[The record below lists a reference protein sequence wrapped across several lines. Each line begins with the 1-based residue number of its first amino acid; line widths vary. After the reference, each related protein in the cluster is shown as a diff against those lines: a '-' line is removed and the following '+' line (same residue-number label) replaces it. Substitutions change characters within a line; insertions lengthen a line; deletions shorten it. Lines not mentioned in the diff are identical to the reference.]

1 MSVMFMR
8 RLNGLLTMT
17 FPATFLTTTALVAL
31 PLMTGAPAFAQSCVA
46 GEDDC
51 AGDIAVTVPA
61 GANTEFSTQTA
72 DLGSDGFDI
81 SVDGAPVAQDG
92 TIAAGPPK
100 RASVKRRQDVA
111 LAQADVQVKFDGLD
125 VRPRLALGA
134 VASRTPQP
142 GQEVRLVNQM
152 NYPAFVTRGELR
164 VIEVDQRGRGRV
176 VQTTALSPNGE
187 VTVRAPQAGVTR
199 YYSYRVYDARGR
211 YDETQPLSLDDL
223 MGRGAPLI
231 PVQEGDVVEEGID
244 TAATRRIPVYGGAVT
259 VSGTNLGGGRAV
271 NTLGERVRADDAG
284 SFVVQRILPTGDHL
298 VNVDVA
304 DGQRLARDIT
314 VPNHD
319 LFYTGIIDLTVHHSL
334 ENELEDATGEGYDKT
349 VERGRIAFYL
359 KGKIKGN
366 ALLTA
371 SLDTGEEDLDNLVSN
386 LDEKNPR
393 SILDRIDPDEYYPV
407 YGDDSTSVDD
417 APTQGKFYV
426 RLEKN
431 ASHVVWGT
439 FKSQIGGTE
448 YLRNERTLYGAQG
461 VYRSQAQTGTG
472 QSRVEAQVYAAQP
485 DTLPQRDVFLG
496 TGGSVYFLRF
506 QDISRGSETIQVEI
520 QDPSTGRVI
529 SRRTLV
535 YGTDYD
541 INYVQ
546 GLITLRAPLS
556 GTAGDGDTIIS
567 NPSGDNNAYLVAT
580 YEHTPTV
587 SDVDSFSY
595 GGRVQVWADDQWRFG
610 VTTQREDL
618 GTTDQTAYG
627 ADILYQHSERTFF
640 SFEYARTD
648 GAGLSQNISVDGGLT
663 GGIEAGIAGTG
674 RAYKVDAQVD
684 FADLGLGTP
693 GLVGAYFEDRSAGF
707 STLSYRSA
715 NDETLYGF
723 FLEADPSEFWSFR
736 ADYDR
741 FEDSAG
747 RNTSEGSIAVTYHY
761 SARVDLTLG
770 VEHTDDNRP
779 GVLTDTGRRT
789 DVGLRIDVKQSDS
802 FRWYGYVQGTADV
815 SGGLSRNN
823 RVGLGAEYAFNTNWT
838 GLLEVSEGT
847 TGVGAQAKI
856 SYADEA
862 GNTTYF
868 GYALDPGRDLE
879 GLALAGRDKGRFV
892 AGATRKI
899 DERLTYTGENTYD
912 LFGARKSLTSVYG
925 VNYSATERLTYSGAF
940 EMGRVRDTIANTDF
954 DRKALSLGASYEDE
968 ALTWR
973 GRIELRRDEGL
984 TAGSNRDAETIAG
997 NFSARY
1003 KLSESARLLFAF
1015 EGIQSQ
1021 NATAS
1026 IPDAEYAELTFG
1038 YAFRPIDNDRLNV
1051 LAKYQYIY
1059 DMTQRTGFTA
1069 PAGDNFLDTPRQ
1081 KAHIFSIDASF
1092 DLNRNWTV
1100 GGKVGG
1106 RLSDQ
1111 DSGTGF
1117 VSNNAT
1123 LGVVNLRYH
1132 AVHKWDFLLE
1142 ARQLDA
1148 QDVGTQ
1154 FGVLAAAYR
1163 HFGNNLKVGVGYN
1176 AGSFSDDLADVTYDD
1191 KGVFINVIGK
1201 F

>member
-1 MSVMFMR
+1 MSNMFMR
-8 RLNGLLTMT
+8 RLNGLLT
-17 FPATFLTTTALVAL
+17 TTALVAL
-31 PLMTGAPAFAQSCVA
+31 PAMVASQAFAQ
-46 GEDDC
+46 DC
-51 AGDIAVTVPA
+51 EVGVDCTGDIAVTVPA
-61 GANTEFSTQTA
+61 GANTELSTEVS
-72 DLGSDGFDI
+72 DLGGDGFDI

-92 TIAAGPPK
+92 TISAGPTT
-100 RASVKRRQDVA
+100 RATVKRRQDIA
-111 LAQADVQVKFDGLD
+111 LEQADVQVKFDGLD
-125 VRPRLALGA
+125 VRPRLALGV
-134 VASRTPQP
+134 VADRTPQP
-142 GQEVRLVNQM
+142 GQAVRLVNQM

-164 VIEVDQRGRGRV
+164 VIEVDGRGRGRV
-176 VQTTALSPNGE
+176 IQTTPLTPNGE
-187 VTVRAPQAGVTR
+187 ITVRAPQEGVTR

-211 YDETQPLSLDDL
+211 YDETQPLALEDL

-231 PVQEGDVVEEGID
+231 LVQQGDVVEEGID
-244 TAATRRIPVYGGAVT
+244 TSATRRIPVYGGAVT
-259 VSGTNLGGGRAV
+259 VSGTNVGGGRAV
-271 NTLGERVRADDAG
+271 NTLGEQVRADDTG
-284 SFVVQRILPTGDHL
+284 TFVLQRILPTGDHL

-304 DGQRLARDIT
+304 GGERLARDIT
-314 VPNHD
+314 IPNHD

-334 ENELEDATGEGYDKT
+334 ENELEDATGEPYDKT

-371 SLDTGEEDLDNLVSN
+371 SLDTGEEDLDNLLSN

-407 YGDDSTSVDD
+407 YGDESTSVND

-426 RLEKN
+426 RIEKD
-431 ASHVVWGT
+431 ASHAVWGT

-461 VYRSQAQTGTG
+461 VYRSNAQTGNG
-472 QSRVEAQVYAAQP
+472 HSRVEAQIYAAQP

-496 TGGSVYFLRF
+496 TGGSIYFLRF

-520 QDPSTGRVI
+520 QDPDTGRVI
-529 SRRTLV
+529 TRRTLV
-535 YGTDYD
+535 YGTDYN

-546 GLITLRAPLS
+546 GLITLRSPLS

-567 NPSGDNNAYLVAT
+567 NPSGDNNAYLVTT

-595 GGRVQVWADDQWRFG
+595 GGRVQVWADDKWRVG
-610 VTTQREDL
+610 ITAQREDL
-618 GTTDQTAYG
+618 GTTDQSAYG
-627 ADILYQHSERTFF
+627 ADILYQHSDRTFF

-648 GAGLSQNISVDGGLT
+648 GVGLGQNISVDGGLT
-663 GGIEAGIAGTG
+663 GGIDAGIVGTG
-674 RAYKVDAQVD
+674 RAYKLDAQVD
-684 FADLGLGTP
+684 FHELGLTTP

-715 NDETLYGF
+715 NDEKLYGF
-723 FLEADPSEFWSFR
+723 FVETDPSELWSVR
-736 ADYDR
+736 ADLDQ
-741 FEDSAG
+741 FENTTG
-747 RNTSEGSIAVTYHY
+747 RRISEGSLAATYHY
-761 SARVDLTLG
+761 SDRIDLTFG
-770 VEHTDDNRP
+770 VEHVDEIRV
-779 GVLTDTGRRT
+779 GVAADTGRRT
-789 DVGLRIDVKQSDS
+789 DVALRIDIRQSES
-802 FRWYGYVQGTADV
+802 FHWYGYVQGTASV

-823 RVGLGAEYAFNTNWT
+823 RLGLGAEYAFNTNWT
-838 GLLEVSEGT
+838 GLLEVSDGT
-847 TGVGAQAKI
+847 TGVGARAKI
-856 SYADEA
+856 SYSDVA

-879 GLALAGRDKGRFV
+879 GLTLAGRDKGRFV
-892 AGATRKI
+892 AGAARKI
-899 DERLTYTGENTYD
+899 NDRLTFTGENSYD

-925 VNYSATERLTYSGAF
+925 ASYSATERLSFSGAF
-940 EMGRVRDTIANTDF
+940 EVGRVSDRLANTDF
-954 DRKALSLGASYEDE
+954 DRKALSLGAAYEDE
-968 ALTWR
+968 VLTWR
-973 GRIELRRDEGL
+973 GRIEVRRDEGL
-984 TAGSNRDAETIAG
+984 TAGSNRDADTVAG
-997 NFSARY
+997 SFSARY
-1003 KLSESARLLFAF
+1003 KISESARLLFAA
-1015 EGIQSQ
+1015 EGIKSD

-1026 IPDAEYAELTFG
+1026 IPDAKYGELTFG

-1051 LAKYQYIY
+1051 LGKYQYIY

-1069 PAGDNFLDTPRQ
+1069 PAGENFLVTPRQ
-1081 KAHIFSIDASF
+1081 KAHIFSVDASY
-1092 DLNRNWTV
+1092 DLKPNWTV
-1100 GGKVGG
+1100 GGKLGG

-1111 DSGTGF
+1111 DSGVGF

-1154 FGVLAAAYR
+1154 FGMVAAAYR
-1163 HFGNNLKVGVGYN
+1163 HFGNNLKVGIGYN
-1176 AGSFSDDLADVTYDD
+1176 TGGFSDDLADVTYDD
-1191 KGVFINVIGK
+1191 KGIFLNVIGK